1 MREYNVAIIG
11 ASGLVGRKMLTV
23 LHERQLPIKKLSL
36 FASARSAGQKL
47 IYNAEEITIKEL
59 TEDSFEG
66 IDIALF
72 SAGGDTSKKYA
83 PIAAAAGC
91 TVIDNSSA
99 WRMDENTPLVVP
111 EVNPDALKSH
121 KGIIANPN
129 CSTIQLMLPLKV
141 IHDNYGLKRVV
152 CSTYQSITG
161 AGQKGLD
168 KLQNELGGQY
178 SEEKPIAFNTL
189 FHPFEDNG
197 FTNEENKMIKESRKI
212 LGLPELK
219 LAVTCVRLPIVGGHA
234 ESVNFETERD
244 FSIDH
249 FKNLLMTTK
258 NVVVLDNWK
267 EGDYPTPYESN
278 DKDPVFVGRLRK
290 DSSASNAAYMWV
302 VSDNLR
308 KGAATNA
315 VQIAE
320 KLIEMDVVK
329 AS

>member
-1 MREYNVAIIG
+1 
-11 ASGLVGRKMLTV
+11 
-23 LHERQLPIKKLSL
+23 
-36 FASARSAGQKL
+36 
-47 IYNAEEITIKEL
+47 
-59 TEDSFEG
+59 
-66 IDIALF
+66 
-72 SAGGDTSKKYA
+72 
-83 PIAAAAGC
+83 
-91 TVIDNSSA
+91 
-99 WRMDENTPLVVP
+99 
-111 EVNPDALKSH
+111 
-121 KGIIANPN
+121 
-129 CSTIQLMLPLKV
+129 
-141 IHDNYGLKRVV
+141 
-152 CSTYQSITG
+152 
-161 AGQKGLD
+161 
-168 KLQNELGGQY
+168 
-178 SEEKPIAFNTL
+178 
-189 FHPFEDNG
+189 
-197 FTNEENKMIKESRKI
+197 MIKESRKI

-249 FKNLLMTTK
+249 LKNLLMTTK

-267 EGDYPTPYESN
+267 EGDYPTPNESN

-290 DSSASNAAYMWV
+290 DSSAPNAAYMWV